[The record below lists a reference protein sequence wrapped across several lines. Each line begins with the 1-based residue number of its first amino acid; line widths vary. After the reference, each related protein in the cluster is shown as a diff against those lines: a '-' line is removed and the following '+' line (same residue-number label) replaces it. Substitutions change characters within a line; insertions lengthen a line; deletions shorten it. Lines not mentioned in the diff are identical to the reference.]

1 MKIIDEHTIQ
11 IDRELN
17 DLDLFVLEFVRIL
30 EKYTPYA
37 LVSGYVALLFGRS
50 RNTEDVDLFITR
62 LTKQQFHDFYVDIKN
77 NGFKSVLVESEE
89 ELFSMLT
96 DNLSVR
102 FGKGNSPIPNMEVK
116 FVRDYSD
123 MLSLQSKM
131 EVITK
136 QGNLFVSSP
145 EIQVAYKKFVLRSPK
160 DLEDAR
166 HLQGLFEISEENLN
180 KYKELFHRYGRL

>member
-1 MKIIDEHTIQ
+1 MKFIDANTVQ
-11 IDRELN
+11 LDRELSN
-17 DLDLFVLEFVRIL
+17 LDLFVLQFVKIL

-62 LTKQQFHDFYVDIKN
+62 LDRQQFHDLYTDLKN

-96 DNLSVR
+96 DNLSIR
-102 FGKGNSPIPNMEVK
+102 FGKGDSPIPNMEVK
-116 FVRDYSD
+116 FVRDYLD

-131 EVITK
+131 RVVTK
-136 QGNLFVSSP
+136 QGDMFISSP
-145 EIQVAYKKFVLRSPK
+145 EIQVAYKKFVLMSPK
-160 DLEDAR
+160 DIEDAR
-166 HLQGLFEISEENLN
+166 HLQGLFEIPEENLN
-180 KYKELFHRYGRL
+180 KYKELFHRYGRI